1 MTKKKDSFNFNR
13 VKKFLIHIFNID
25 KKLFKKKRQ
34 PIAFTCMRLVS
45 TDLFSNPFLED
56 LEGLGRFQYLS

>member
-34 PIAFTCMRLVS
+34 PIAVTCMRLVS
-45 TDLFSNPFLED
+45 TDLFSIPFFYGFE
-56 LEGLGRFQYLS
+56 YA